1 MVIVK
6 IDLKNLRNEEHYQF
20 HTDFKKLTEESNP
33 ATLGVTEKF
42 SAYLPANAN
51 EGVGLDVI
59 RKSEATDDI
68 ADADAMRDGTF
79 RGMTH
84 FVKSAA
90 NHFNSEKREAAARIQ
105 LIFDYHGNLTVKPY
119 DEETAAISN
128 LTEELEKHTADI
140 TLLGLPE
147 WITELKANNK
157 SFADLK
163 KLRYTETSSK
173 TQLRMKEVR
182 VLVDAAYAKVTEHIN
197 ALIVINGEA
206 AYDRYVNELNQRI
219 DSYSK
224 LLAQRKGRNAKA
236 SANGEQPVA

>member
-1 MVIVK
+1 MK
-6 IDLKNLRNEEHYQF
+6 IEGLKLSNLRNEEHYQF

-33 ATLGVTEKF
+33 ATLGITEKF
-42 SAYLPANAN
+42 TAYLPANAD
-51 EGVGLDVI
+51 EGVALDVI

-68 ADADAMRDGTF
+68 AIADALRDGTF
-79 RGMTH
+79 RGMSN

-90 NHFNSEKREAAARIQ
+90 NHFNSEKRAAAARIQ
-105 LIFDYHGNLTVKPY
+105 MIFDFHGNLVNRPY
-119 DEETAAISN
+119 DEATASLSK

-157 SFADLK
+157 AFADLK

-182 VLVDAAYAKVTEHIN
+182 VLADNAYAKVTEHIN
-197 ALIVINGEA
+197 ALMVVNGEA
-206 AYDRYVNELNQRI
+206 AYAAYVNELNSRI

-224 LLAQRKGRNAKA
+224 LLAQRKGRSAKDDI
-236 SANGEQPVA
+236 ETPPPVA